1 MQKNKAT
8 VIFVHYKLCQSNLMP
23 VLKCYVLY
31 VLIMKGLLRAFVTSW
46 SFSVVKYLYYFDC
59 AKKESLVCPRF
70 SELIEGEKFALA
82 KVM

>member
-23 VLKCYVLY
+23 VLKCCVLH

-59 AKKESLVCPRF
+59 AEKESLVCPRF
-70 SELIEGEKFALA
+70 S
-82 KVM
+82 VN

>member
-1 MQKNKAT
+1 
-8 VIFVHYKLCQSNLMP
+8 MP
-23 VLKCYVLY
+23 VLKCCVLH

-70 SELIEGEKFALA
+70 SELIEGEKFPLA